1 MKKQF
6 FKSFSGKTAMTQKT
20 TFWTISEAA
29 RQLGYKSRS
38 QLYRLIEEGSLRDY
52 VYQDQKGRTYLLAEP
67 EGKKDLYSWVKSI
80 TRLQV
85 NGVFRCV

>member
-1 MKKQF
+1 MKAKIR
-6 FKSFSGKTAMTQKT
+6 A
-20 TFWTISEAA
+20 EAA

-67 EGKKDLYSWVKSI
+67 EGKI
-80 TRLQV
+80 IFIA
-85 NGVFRCV
+85 N